1 MSICKFQV
9 LLILSFSYKAAFNM
23 SDRMPMA
30 LVTRY
35 RNLHRMMS
43 NGYLTWSP
51 GIEWKSRST
60 TLMVL
65 SWDWYML

>member
-1 MSICKFQV
+1 
-9 LLILSFSYKAAFNM
+9 
-23 SDRMPMA
+23 MA